1 VTVLQDLDDA
11 LCLTFLFASL
21 ASSKYVPNSRIES
34 AKRLQREFHAY
45 VAHTCSLRKVFLS
58 IKGIYYQAE
67 VQGCTLTWIEPHAF
81 AQQPTMAVDY
91 RVMLSFLELY
101 ESVLTFVNFKLYH
114 DLGLAYPPETDLML
128 DATGA
133 FLSTMLLKE
142 QDGELPLRTARGRM
156 MPSSQTTASI
166 RVPELSKALV
176 SSLQQTIEGVDVVG
190 TTSAAVAGLTAIATL
205 DEAVEHSVLAQAPP
219 SDAVQLHGLFCGC
232 TVFCGRETP
241 VATLEF
247 LILATG
253 GRVGW
258 EGETSPLSHDD
269 ESITHQV
276 IDRPQMLGSPV
287 ASREYIQPQ
296 WVFDCIN
303 ARKLL
308 PPQRYRVGVKCP
320 PHLSP
325 FIDGAEGYVPAER
338 VRQAL
343 MAHDG
348 HDDCN
353 HHGGDEV
360 SKKIN
365 QEEGAQDEQDDG
377 SEGDE
382 GNTEKNVLDEDTTLA
397 IMSMPRKK
405 RRLYDTMQ
413 HGIQKKGA
421 AAHIL
426 RKKRDQLH
434 SPVHHARAP
443 RLGVIPSN

>member
-1 VTVLQDLDDA
+1 
-11 LCLTFLFASL
+11 
-21 ASSKYVPNSRIES
+21 
-34 AKRLQREFHAY
+34 
-45 VAHTCSLRKVFLS
+45 
-58 IKGIYYQAE
+58 
-67 VQGCTLTWIEPHAF
+67 
-81 AQQPTMAVDY
+81 
-91 RVMLSFLELY
+91 
-101 ESVLTFVNFKLYH
+101 
-114 DLGLAYPPETDLML
+114 ML

-269 ESITHQV
+269 ESITHQARPNQVASRTLYPVNNADFCSASCHTKRWQV